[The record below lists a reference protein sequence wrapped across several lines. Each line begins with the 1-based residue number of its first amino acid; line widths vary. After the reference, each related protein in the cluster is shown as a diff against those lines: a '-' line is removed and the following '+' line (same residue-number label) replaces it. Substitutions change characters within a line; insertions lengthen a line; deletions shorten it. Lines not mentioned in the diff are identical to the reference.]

1 MKQIFKD
8 KIINIDS
15 NIEDNNFLIKKLNYE
30 KTISNNNF
38 EVIFLS
44 DLLKERKNLEML
56 EKAKEKPATWS
67 NVYSSK
73 DEFKIFKELFDD
85 SLKNNKKIH
94 IVWITLWEEIE
105 ILEEYYRK
113 LWFFSDEINAF
124 KVDFRKV
131 LVSAS
136 VKIENLMW
144 RWSDYKRMW
153 EKIFFNPPIR
163 ESWEVKNMF
172 KWINR
177 WVTAWIY
184 VSPPTKGE
192 LEGGFDSDKKEF
204 LIEQIKTE
212 HILPITIAKVLNYN
226 LADFGFKGEESD
238 FVVEY

>member
-15 NIEDNNFLIKKLNYE
+15 NIEDKKFLIKKLNWE
-30 KTISNNNF
+30 KNISNNDF

-44 DLLKERKNLEML
+44 EMLEKRKNLEML
-56 EKAKEKPATWS
+56 EKSKTKPATWS
-67 NVYSSK
+67 NVYSPK
-73 DEFKIFKELFDD
+73 DELEIFENLFDNAI
-85 SLKNNKKIH
+85 KNNKKIH
-94 IVWITLWEEIE
+94 IVWITLWEEIK
-105 ILEEYYRK
+105 ILEEYYQK
-113 LWFFSDEINAF
+113 LWFFREEINAF
-124 KVDFRKV
+124 EVDFSKV

-153 EKIFFNPPIR
+153 KKIFFNPPIR

-177 WVTAWIY
+177 WVTAWIFI
-184 VSPPTKGE
+184 E
-192 LEGGFDSDKKEF
+192 NFDLEKKDF

-212 HILPITIAKVLNYN
+212 HILPITMAKILNYN
-226 LADFGFKGEESD
+226 LSDFWFKGEEKD
-238 FVVEY
+238 FIIEY